1 MAASPDPRRSK
12 AANAR
17 RTTAKQRRHQ
27 HVLDV
32 SVRTTHAARQRRSR
46 LFGVVSKLLLIVGV
60 GAGLYFGVRKG
71 IALLLLKNPE
81 YNLSVLN
88 VETDGVLTPEAVVEA
103 CDLHK
108 GANIFLINLNRAKAR
123 VEALP
128 QVEKAQVTR
137 QLPNRITIQVN
148 ERKPIAWVAPEHA
161 GTSRSEIVKAPGAY
175 LIDAHSILLPAQS
188 PSPQDE
194 YLPVIRNYHGLR
206 SAGQEAE
213 GEEIKAA
220 LDLLHAQQDSMIA
233 ARFQIQDIDLSKQF
247 GLEVTDRNG
256 LQVLFGL
263 DDMDRQL
270 KRLDVDLQVLDQS
283 PQKPQ
288 TINLLVQKN
297 VPVTFV
303 TEPAADAPSSNPPA
317 APLASPLLA
326 KEPTPGKGNTTDGV
340 KGSKAGNRNDK
351 NHTKSIGPAN
361 SRRPRHSQHGLQ
373 PFSPS
378 P

>member
-1 MAASPDPRRSK
+1 MALPQDPRTFK

-17 RTTAKQRRHQ
+17 RATAKQRRHQ

-32 SVRTTHAARQRRSR
+32 SVRTTHAARQRNSKV
-46 LFGVVSKLLLIVGV
+46 LGVMVKLLLALATGT
-60 GAGLYFGVRKG
+60 ALYFGVRRG
-71 IALLLLKNPE
+71 VASLLLKNPE
-81 YNLSVLN
+81 YNLSQLN
-88 VETDGVLTPEAVVEA
+88 VETDGVLTPELVLAA
-103 CDLHK
+103 SDLHK
-108 GANIFLINLNRAKAR
+108 GSNIFLVNLNRAKAR
-123 VEALP
+123 VEAMP

-137 QLPNRITIQVN
+137 QLPNRITIQIN
-148 ERKPIAWVAPEHA
+148 ERKPIAWVAPEPVDA
-161 GTSRSEIVKAPGAY
+161 SRSEIVDAPGAY
-175 LIDAHSILLPAQS
+175 LIDAHGIFLPADMS
-188 PSPQDE
+188 SPQE
-194 YLPVIRNYHGLR
+194 IYLPVIRHYHGLR
-206 SAGQEAE
+206 STGQEAE

-233 ARFQIQDIDLSKQF
+233 ARFQIREIDLAKHF

-283 PQKPQ
+283 AEKPQ

-303 TEPAADAPSSNPPA
+303 TEPAAEIPA
-317 APLASPLLA
+317 ANGPAQVAVS
-326 KEPTPGKGNTTDGV
+326 PTPPKETANAKNTKATHGKGE
-340 KGSKAGNRNDK
+340 
-351 NHTKSIGPAN
+351 NHTKLKSTEN
-361 SRRPRHSQHGLQ
+361 SPHVRKSKHSLQ
-373 PFSPS
+373 PFSTS